1 MKEAVIGLG
10 GNIEPRGFYLQM
22 AVFKMKETVGE
33 VLRASSVIETPAW
46 GFDAPPFLNQV
57 VVIRTELEPLALLEE
72 LQRIERALGRKEKST
87 IVDGVPCYHN
97 RTIDLDILDYDH
109 QVYHD
114 ERLTLPH
121 PKIAEREFVLESLRE
136 LQISIPE

>member
-10 GNIEPRGFYLQM
+10 SNIKPRGFYLQM

-87 IVDGVPCYHN
+87 IVDGVPCFLSN
-97 RTIDLDILDYDH
+97 
-109 QVYHD
+109 Q
-114 ERLTLPH
+114 
-121 PKIAEREFVLESLRE
+121 
-136 LQISIPE
+136 